1 MSLLYRVLFAAGC
14 RNTHHRLALDA
25 LRHLRD
31 PRAETWRNLFLEHH
45 AAYLKGSKAPD
56 DQFKDFQNHVLH
68 VRDNYWGGALKTAQ
82 LWYKMT
88 LNSLRNED
96 WRDVAYSAG
105 VLSHYVTDPL
115 MPFHSGQTEAEGK
128 IHRAAEWS
136 IAQSYVELQNIIE
149 QDQGGYPTVV
159 AGDSP
164 TWLSDLIRQGADAGN
179 AYYETL
185 IDHYNLGLGV
195 KNPPLGLDQE
205 CKDCI
210 AKQIAL
216 AAATVAAVLDR
227 LFAEAAVEPSVV
239 NPSLKTFVQTLTIPA
254 KWVTQ
259 KLQDAKDRAQVQAVF
274 DDVQLNGKA
283 VAALPEDEK
292 VVRRLHAE
300 QVLQVPLRTLD
311 AQKAPP
317 IGTKHGTG
325 AAPRVHSNKARIF
338 TGLEIP
344 KLPAVRMP
352 KVALPKL
359 SVPKISLSKL
369 KVPKLAMPK
378 LAIPKLSVPKLS
390 LPKLPKI
397 SLPKMSRKQ
406 AAPVEA
412 VAEEKPALKTAIDSP
427 PRPARRTDMDVPHS
441 AAKPPAKSASLIRR
455 QDSAEA
461 SPPPSAES
469 RRAAGELKFYLTPS
483 APVEDAPS
491 IGGKTARRLEA
502 LGIRTV
508 GDLLECDPVLTSKK
522 LNSSFLK
529 PEVIA
534 KWQQQAVFVCR
545 VPNLRGHDAQMIVGC
560 GIDDVES
567 LVRQDADELLEDVER
582 FLSTSEGE
590 KVLRGGTP
598 PDMDEVNDWIEWA
611 REARPLQ
618 RA

>member
-1 MSLLYRVLFAAGC
+1 MSLLFRVLFAAGC

-45 AAYLKGSKAPD
+45 DAYLKGSKAPD

-68 VRDNYWGGALKTAQ
+68 VRDNYWGGAIKTAQ

-88 LNSLRNED
+88 LNSLRNQD

-128 IHRAAEWS
+128 VHRACEWS

-149 QDQGGYPTVV
+149 QDLGGYPNVV
-159 AGDSP
+159 AGDS
-164 TWLSDLIRQGADAGN
+164 TSWLADLIRDGADAGN

-185 IDHYNLGLGV
+185 IEHYNLGLGV

-210 AKQIAL
+210 ARQIAL
-216 AAATVAAVLDR
+216 SAATVAAVLDR
-227 LFAEAAVEPSVV
+227 LFAEAAVEPAVF
-239 NPSLKTFVQTLTIPA
+239 NPSLKGFVQTLTIPA

-311 AQKAPP
+311 AQKAAPT
-317 IGTKHGTG
+317 GQKHGTG
-325 AAPRVHSNKARIF
+325 AAPRMRSNKARIF
-338 TGLEIP
+338 TRLEIP
-344 KLPAVRMP
+344 KLPSVRMP
-352 KVALPKL
+352 KISAPKLSMPKVSLPKL
-359 SVPKISLSKL
+359 KMPKF
-369 KVPKLAMPK
+369 AMPK
-378 LAIPKLSVPKLS
+378 LPRLS
-390 LPKLPKI
+390 LPKLT
-397 SLPKMSRKQ
+397 RKP
-406 AAPVEA
+406 ASAEA
-412 VAEEKPALKTAIDSP
+412 VETTTTEEKPMLKTAVESP
-427 PRPARRTDMDVPHS
+427 PRPPRRTDVDAPHTGS
-441 AAKPPAKSASLIRR
+441 AGKTPAKSASLMRR
-455 QDSAEA
+455 TDDAEA
-461 SPPPSAES
+461 APPPPAES
-469 RRAAGELKFYLTPS
+469 RRAAGEGKFYLSPG

-491 IGGKTARRLEA
+491 IGSKTAKRLEA

-508 GDLLECDPVLTSKK
+508 NDLLECDPVLTSKK

-529 PEVIA
+529 PETIA
-534 KWQQQAVFVCR
+534 QWQQQAVFVCR

-560 GIDDVES
+560 GIDDVEA

-582 FLSTSEGE
+582 FLATSEGE

-598 PDMDEVNDWIEWA
+598 PDLDEVNDWIAWA
-611 REARPLQ
+611 RQARSLQ